1 MWGLEVDN
9 GGFAGTSC
17 SRSAGLHALR
27 AARGRK
33 NAVPGEGPADARIMF
48 IGEGPGFHEDNQG
61 RPFVGASGQYLET
74 LLAEIGLKRDQVYI
88 ANVVKC
94 RPPGNRDPEPAELA
108 ACRDYL
114 DRQIALIQPSII
126 VTLGRFSMQRYFP
139 GESISRIHGRPRR
152 VGNVYYLPM
161 FHPAAALRNPAWR
174 QEMSKDI
181 QRIPQLLA
189 ELDAAAQPPAAAAPP
204 DDDQPEG
211 YAQLSLF

>member
-1 MWGLEVDN
+1 MADSLDQVAAEVRV
-9 GGFAGTSC
+9 C
-17 SRSAGLHALR
+17 QRCPL
-27 AARGRK
+27 ARGRK
-33 NAVPGEGPADARIMF
+33 NAVPGEGPANARIML
-48 IGEGPGFHEDNQG
+48 IGEGPGFHEDAQG
-61 RPFVGASGQYLET
+61 RPFVGASGQYLEE

-88 ANVVKC
+88 ANVIKC

-114 DRQIALIQPSII
+114 DRQITLIQPSVI

-152 VGNVYYLPM
+152 VGNVYYYPM

-174 QEMSKDI
+174 QEMSRDM

-189 ELDAAAQPPAAAAPP
+189 ELNASTQPQETNPP
-204 DDDQPEG
+204 DDDMPDDYE
-211 YAQLSLF
+211 QLSLF

>member
-1 MWGLEVDN
+1 MADSLEQV
-9 GGFAGTSC
+9 AAEVRVCTRC
-17 SRSAGLHALR
+17 AL
-27 AARGRK
+27 AKSRK

-88 ANVVKC
+88 TNVVKC
-94 RPPGNRDPEPAELA
+94 RPPGNRDPEPAELT

-152 VGNVYYLPM
+152 VGNTYYFPM

-189 ELDAAAQPPAAAAPP
+189 ELAAAAQPPAPTTAQP
-204 DDDQPEG
+204 DDDEPEG